1 MIDDYRNFKREVL
14 SWLATPGKDPEKDD
28 LSTAC
33 VVPSTVAQCFHTQ
46 NYNPTIQPVFMDNRL
61 KNLTSRRKF
70 LSTCGV
76 VGSVGL
82 AGCMGSETGLSDSGT
97 DSQTPKEFA
106 EEYMN
111 ALDQGDHE
119 KIQYLTHSEGDTPM
133 AEDIAEWGA
142 YTFEISKIS
151 VQSQTEERAT
161 VQVVS
166 VFETSVGAKSVTDE
180 LQLRKENGNWR
191 AYSGRRIP
199 SGEEIQDKIKRI
211 QSEIEDRQEEINYRQ
226 NEINELQ
233 TLIEERRDDIQNIED
248 RSDDRVERIRNE
260 IQEIE
265 QEITR
270 HKNEISSLEDDRQE
284 EINDRQNE
292 INELQTEIEER
303 RDVIQNIEDRS
314 DDRVERIRNEIQ
326 DIEQEITQHK
336 DEISSLED
344 EISQRETEIENLR
357 EQLDNKG

>member
-1 MIDDYRNFKREVL
+1 
-14 SWLATPGKDPEKDD
+14 
-28 LSTAC
+28 
-33 VVPSTVAQCFHTQ
+33 
-46 NYNPTIQPVFMDNRL
+46 MDNRL

-142 YTFEISKIS
+142 STFEISKIS

-199 SGEEIQDKIKRI
+199 SGEEIQEKIKRL

-233 TLIEERRDDIQNIED
+233 TLIEGRRDDIQNIED

-260 IQEIE
+260 IQDIE

-292 INELQTEIEER
+292 INELQAEIEER
-303 RDVIQNIEDRS
+303 RDDIQNIEDRS

-336 DEISSLED
+336 DEISSLEG

-357 EQLDNKG
+357 EQLNNKG